1 MKTASFHTTARKAI
15 LATLQTNRDDLRV
28 HDTRE
33 WRFLTDEEFRRLGHA
48 KPSDVSYAGDLDDY
62 GMFDGTWRAA
72 VDCGDALPH
81 ASEYSISGML
91 IAFDD
96 KTVWETVCAG
106 LDLLGKERKG
116 TITNANETC
125 EDSIHGPYEPAG
137 VADHCG
143 GCGIP
148 LCEEH
153 ARKCPCCGRVNCTNC
168 GEICEACWR
177 LVCREHAKWNPE
189 YAQYECPA
197 CYDRWDCGER

>member
-28 HDTRE
+28 RDTRE

-72 VDCGDALPH
+72 VDYGDALPH

-106 LDLLGKERKG
+106 LDLLGKE
-116 TITNANETC
+116 
-125 EDSIHGPYEPAG
+125 
-137 VADHCG
+137 
-143 GCGIP
+143 
-148 LCEEH
+148 
-153 ARKCPCCGRVNCTNC
+153 
-168 GEICEACWR
+168 
-177 LVCREHAKWNPE
+177 
-189 YAQYECPA
+189 
-197 CYDRWDCGER
+197 